1 MSAFDDFFK
10 GFETVPKIL
19 SDLALSMAVAQQ
31 RMDVDYINNLKAI
44 MQIAAPLLQEGKKLD
59 EFLTLFKAI
68 GPARYQF
75 NQTTFEVRVDMQ
87 SSTGDQFSI
96 GVTVPFA
103 VAVNASYARRTVSD
117 FRASA
122 LIRTVL
128 TATVSDPAT
137 MQTLLNA
144 AKDAPGV
151 ELPKEASPNQKAIQ
165 EALNGL
171 AAIGT
176 KKDDKT
182 PALGGGASSGG
193 AAGGGTTGGTSGGG
207 GATGTPGSDH

>member
-1 MSAFDDFFK
+1 MSAFEDFFK

-19 SDLALSMAVAQQ
+19 SDFALSIAVAQQ

-44 MQIAAPLLQEGKKLD
+44 MQMAAPLLQDGKKLD
-59 EFLTLFKAI
+59 EFIALFKAI

-75 NQTTFEVRVDMQ
+75 NQTTFEVRADMQ
-87 SSTGDQFSI
+87 SSSGSQFSI
-96 GVTVPFA
+96 GVSVPFA
-103 VAVNASYARRTVSD
+103 VTVNASYARRTSSD

-122 LIRTVL
+122 LIRTVM
-128 TATVSDPAT
+128 TATVADPAT

-151 ELPKEASPNQKAIQ
+151 TLPDTASPNQKAIQ

-171 AAIGT
+171 ATVDAPR
-176 KKDDKT
+176 KEPQPVP
-182 PALGGGASSGG
+182 PA
-193 AAGGGTTGGTSGGG
+193 
-207 GATGTPGSDH
+207 PPQP